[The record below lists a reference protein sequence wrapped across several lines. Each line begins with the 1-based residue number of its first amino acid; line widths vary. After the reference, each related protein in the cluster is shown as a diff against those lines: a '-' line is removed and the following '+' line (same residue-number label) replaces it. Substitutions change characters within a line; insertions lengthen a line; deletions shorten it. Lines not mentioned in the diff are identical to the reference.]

1 MTQLFSRFT
10 LMALAGPTLLFNA
23 CSKDDNDN
31 EVKPAEALK
40 TETASNLAPAPGT
53 TNPTTGQPG
62 TPRHYAFYSLA
73 NKSTVAYTDSATT
86 KWDLAV
92 RGTTILVNGSSSGP
106 GQGGA
111 IVKEGL
117 FSEVTTAPTTDY
129 KQDTPTAKA
138 IPTGSGNGWYNYNST
153 THVVAPIAGRV
164 LLIRTATGKY
174 AKVEIVSYYKD
185 APATPVGTEP
195 SGYYTFR
202 YVYQP
207 DGSTNLK

>member
-1 MTQLFSRFT
+1 MNQLFSRFALLT
-10 LMALAGPTLLFNA
+10 LSGATLVFSA

-40 TETASNLAPAPGT
+40 TETASNLAPTPSA
-53 TNPTTGQPG
+53 PTTGQPS
-62 TPRHYAFYSLA
+62 TPRHYAFYSFA
-73 NKSTVAYTDSATT
+73 TKSAVAYTDSATT

-92 RGTTILVNGSSSGP
+92 RGTDILINGGSSGP

-117 FSEVTTAPTTDY
+117 FSEITTAPTTDY
-129 KQDTPTAKA
+129 KVDAPGALA
-138 IPTGSGNGWYNYNST
+138 ITKGSGKGWYNYNNT
-153 THVVAPIAGRV
+153 THVVTPIAGRV

-185 APATPVGTEP
+185 APATPAGTEP